1 MKNFAFVI
9 GFIFGWG
16 MVKSQSIYFPPLA
29 GDQWENI
36 APASLNWNMEAIVEL
51 YDYMGENNSKAFIL
65 LKDGKIVMEKYFGTF
80 TKDSAWYWASAG
92 KTLTAFMVG
101 MAQQE
106 GLLSVNDTVSK
117 YLGIGWTSC
126 TAEQEEK
133 ITIRHQ
139 LTMTTGL
146 DERVPDNHCTLSSCL
161 KFLAEPGTRWA
172 YHNAPYTLL
181 DKVLANASGQTL
193 NQFVSRYLSLSTG
206 ITGLFLP
213 VGYNNVFFSK
223 PRSMARFGLL
233 MLNRGNWNGNQI
245 LNDTTFFKGM
255 VNTSQQLNK
264 SYGYLWWLNGKQ
276 SFMVPTLQV
285 VFPGSLTPNAPE
297 DMLLA
302 AGKNGQLLNVVPSQN
317 LVWLRM
323 GDTPEAGDISLAL
336 NNAIWEKL
344 SRIMDT
350 STNAIHPIDDEHEI
364 KVYANHGTRSVSINI
379 SSGTLLQGARIE
391 VFNINGVRVVSEF
404 STSNY
409 NTIDLNNHPD
419 GAYLVKVT
427 ANKKKVVQKV
437 WVQQ

>member
-1 MKNFAFVI
+1 MKKFAFVI
-9 GFIFGWG
+9 VFIFFWG
-16 MVKSQSIYFPPLA
+16 LVKSQQLYFPPLV
-29 GDQWENI
+29 GDQWETISPSSLKWNI
-36 APASLNWNMEAIVEL
+36 EAMGEL
-51 YDYMGENNSKAFIL
+51 YDYLEENNSKAFIL

-92 KTLTAFMVG
+92 KTLTSFMVG

-106 GLLSVNDTVSK
+106 GLLSVNETVSK
-117 YLGIGWTSC
+117 YLGKGWTSC
-126 TAEQEEK
+126 TPEQEGK

-139 LTMTTGL
+139 LNMTTGL
-146 DERVPDNHCTLSSCL
+146 DDRVPDNHCTLSACL
-161 KFLAEPGTRWA
+161 KYLADPGDRWA

-213 VGYNNVFFSK
+213 LGYNNVFFSK

-233 MLNRGNWNGNQI
+233 MLNCGNWNGNQI
-245 LNDTTFFKGM
+245 INDTTFFKGM

-297 DMLLA
+297 DMFLA

-350 STNAIHPIDDEHEI
+350 STNAIHPIDYEHEI

-391 VFNINGVRVVSEF
+391 VFNINGVRIVSEF
-404 STSNY
+404 STSNH
-409 NTIDLNNHPD
+409 NIIDLNNHPD
-419 GAYLVKVT
+419 GVYLVKVA
-427 ANKKKVVQKV
+427 ANKKTAVQKV
-437 WVQQ
+437 LIQQ